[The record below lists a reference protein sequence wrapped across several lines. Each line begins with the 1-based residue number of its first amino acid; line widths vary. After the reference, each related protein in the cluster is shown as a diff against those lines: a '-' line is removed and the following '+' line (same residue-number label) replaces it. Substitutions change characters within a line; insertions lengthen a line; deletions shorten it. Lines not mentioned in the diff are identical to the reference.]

1 MTFSNKLLAS
11 LGFLVF
17 GGALANASTIQQQLV
32 FGPTKTDF
40 NTTIGLFNPFNVA
53 LGTLTNVEIDEFV
66 TINGTLQFTNTD
78 TSPQSFFATL
88 DSDVFVS
95 QENGGLSNDTDV
107 AFRVPVSGTTT
118 LPAGTAGPVTPYSG
132 GPQEASILHA
142 TDLADYEAG
151 LFALPLSSL
160 SEITIHGGGGNI
172 TAVQTNNGT
181 VTVDVIYTY
190 TAVGGTPEPGTMVLL
205 GFGLVGL
212 GLAGRKRFA
221 R

>member
-11 LGFLVF
+11 LGFLIF
-17 GGALANASTIQQQLV
+17 GSALASASTIQQQLV

-40 NTTIGLFNPFNVA
+40 ATTIGLFNPFNVA
-53 LGTLTNVEIDEFV
+53 LGTLTNVEIDEFA
-66 TINGTLQFTNTD
+66 TINGTMQFTNT
-78 TSPQSFFATL
+78 SGSSASFFATF
-88 DSDVFVS
+88 DSDVVIE
-95 QENGGLSNDTDV
+95 QENGALSNDTDV
-107 AFRVPVSGTTT
+107 SFRIPVSGTVT
-118 LPAGTAGPVTPYSG
+118 LAANTAGAVTPYTG

-142 TDLADYEAG
+142 TDLADYKAG
-151 LFALPLSSL
+151 LFSLPLSSL
-160 SEITIHGGGGNI
+160 SSITIHGGGGNI
-172 TAVQTNNGT
+172 VAAQTNFGT

-190 TAVGGTPEPGTMVLL
+190 TAAGGTPEPGTMALL